1 MIESQFANFLLVVC
15 FICDETFDNVAEF
28 DSITL
33 HTYMLCISSIDTLSN
48 VRNAAVNQLSTKRAI
63 DSF

>member
-1 MIESQFANFLLVVC
+1 MIESQFSNSSLVVC
-15 FICDETFDNVAEF
+15 FIYDVTLDNVAEF

-33 HTYMLCISSIDTLSN
+33 HTYMFCISSIDTLSN
-48 VRNAAVNQLSTKRAI
+48 VRNAAVSRLSTKRAI